1 MPRGVDTTEK
11 VIIIQIMIEQ
21 GTALTLAN
29 YERVSK
35 IANDL
40 YKKAEGLVG
49 VEGSNTQFRAVMGSC
64 AFLEEQAF
72 LMSTEAGVGNL
83 IRDTHARYVVQNFYR
98 AGQYNDVLRFSR
110 KAKKHMVDA
119 DSKLAV
125 RQIDVYVE
133 AATIKVLGSPKP

>member
-1 MPRGVDTTEK
+1 
-11 VIIIQIMIEQ
+11 MIEQ
-21 GTALTLAN
+21 ATVSTFTN

-49 VEGSNTQFRAVMGSC
+49 IEGSNTQFRELMGSC

-72 LMSTEAGVGNL
+72 LMSMEAGVGNL

-98 AGQYNDVLRFSR
+98 AGLYNDVIRFGR
-110 KAKKHMVDA
+110 KAKKHIVDA
-119 DSKLAV
+119 DSESTI
-125 RQIDVYVE
+125 RQLDVYVE
-133 AATIKVLGSPKP
+133 AATRNVLGYPQP

>member
-1 MPRGVDTTEK
+1 
-11 VIIIQIMIEQ
+11 MIERA
-21 GTALTLAN
+21 TASTLTD

-35 IANDL
+35 RANDL

-49 VEGSNTQFRAVMGSC
+49 IEGSNTQFRELMGSC

-72 LMSTEAGVGNL
+72 LMSMGASVGNL

-98 AGQYNDVLRFSR
+98 AGLYNDVIRFGR
-110 KAKKHMVDA
+110 TAKEHITDVD
-119 DSKLAV
+119 SEPTV

-133 AATIKVLGSPKP
+133 AATRNVLEGYS